1 MRALAILSSIPERA
15 WIFVLTGIFILAGV
29 GTYFLYTDTRLTE
42 QKIVSKQ
49 KELTAV
55 LQLRDTYEARKR
67 FTEKSLQKIESTG
80 MSLASVEGIVS
91 KTLVGGKLTML
102 KPATMK
108 EEKGKQQ
115 MVVEL
120 RVTNAPLGEIV
131 SFLKAAE
138 AAGFRVK
145 KLQLTLPQANPTSL
159 DMHVIVAQG

>member
-1 MRALAILSSIPERA
+1 MRVLAILYSIPERV
-15 WIFVLTGIFILAGV
+15 WVFVLAGIFILAGV
-29 GTYFLYTDTRLTE
+29 GTYFLYTDTRLME
-42 QKIVSKQ
+42 QKIISKQ
-49 KELTAV
+49 RELTAV

-67 FTEKSLQKIESTG
+67 VTEKSLQKIESTG

-102 KPATMK
+102 KPTIMK

-115 MVVEL
+115 MVIEL

>member
-1 MRALAILSSIPERA
+1 MKALAILSSVPERI
-15 WIFVLTGIFILAGV
+15 WIFVMAGIFILAGI
-29 GTYFLYTDTRLTE
+29 GTYFLHTDTRLME
-42 QKIVSKQ
+42 QKIISKQ

-67 FTEKSLQKIESTG
+67 VAEKSLQKIESTG

-102 KPATMK
+102 KPATIK
-108 EEKGKQQ
+108 EDRGKQQ

-138 AAGFRVK
+138 AAGFHVK

>member
-1 MRALAILSSIPERA
+1 MRASSILSSVSERV
-15 WIFVLTGIFILAGV
+15 WVFVLGGIFILAGV
-29 GTYFLYTDTRLTE
+29 GTYFLYTDTRLMD
-42 QKIVSKQ
+42 QKIISKQ
-49 KELTAV
+49 KELAAV
-55 LQLRDTYEARKR
+55 MQLRDTYEAGKR
-67 FTEKSLQKIESTG
+67 AAEKSLQKAESRGT
-80 MSLASVEGIVS
+80 SLASVEGIVS

-120 RVTNAPLGEIV
+120 RVANAPLGEIV

-145 KLQLTLPQANPTSL
+145 KLQLTLPQNNPMSL

>member
-1 MRALAILSSIPERA
+1 MKALAILSSIPERV
-15 WIFVLTGIFILAGV
+15 WVFVLAGIFILAGV
-29 GTYFLYTDTRLTE
+29 GTYFLYTDTRLIE
-42 QKIVSKQ
+42 QKIISKQ
-49 KELTAV
+49 KELAAV
-55 LQLRDTYEARKR
+55 LQLRDTYESRMR
-67 FTEKSLQKIESTG
+67 VTEKSLQKIESTG
-80 MSLASVEGIVS
+80 MSLAKVEGIVS
-91 KTLVGGKLTML
+91 KTLVGGRLTML
-102 KPATMK
+102 KPATTK

-138 AAGFRVK
+138 AAGFHVK